1 MTLALTKPRRTAHSQ
16 TVYKGIT
23 AATLPSERLE
33 TIQVAPRRSAAR
45 YEHWEMRTTTQMHRR
60 KRRAKIVLAAVAGAV
75 VLVAG
80 VQSASAAPASSFV
93 PTNTCWKDVV
103 NDWLAHQPNL
113 KGIYPIPCY
122 TQAIQHLSLYPDVQ
136 QYSSATDDIHR
147 ALLAA
152 ILDERGNGSS
162 GGSSGGGSSGGG
174 GSSSG
179 GGGSSS
185 GGGGSSSSS
194 SSGPITHLF
203 NTLGPSNATTVPL
216 PLLVLGGL
224 ALFLMLAAVIT
235 WITRRI
241 QGKRMTPAPAPAT
254 KPR

>member
-1 MTLALTKPRRTAHSQ
+1 
-16 TVYKGIT
+16 
-23 AATLPSERLE
+23 
-33 TIQVAPRRSAAR
+33 
-45 YEHWEMRTTTQMHRR
+45 MHRR

-152 ILDERGNGSS
+152 ILDERGGPSSGSSSGGSSPSSGGTSS
-162 GGSSGGGSSGGG
+162 GGSSGGSTSSGGS
-174 GSSSG
+174 SSSG
-179 GGGSSS
+179 GGPIGS
-185 GGGGSSSSS
+185 
-194 SSGPITHLF
+194 IIDHF
-203 NTLGPSNATTVPL
+203 APSNATTVPL

-241 QGKRMTPAPAPAT
+241 QGKRMTPAT